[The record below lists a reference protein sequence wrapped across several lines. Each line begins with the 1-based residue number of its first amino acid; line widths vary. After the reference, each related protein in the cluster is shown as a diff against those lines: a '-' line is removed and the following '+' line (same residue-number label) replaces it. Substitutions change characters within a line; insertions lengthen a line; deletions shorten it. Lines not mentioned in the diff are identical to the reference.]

1 MEYQQIIYE
10 TKDNVAFITLNRP
23 EKLNAWTPRMCE
35 EQADAIDKANQDES
49 VGAIIMTGAGRGFCA
64 GADIKMFLR
73 SDTFTAREIIER
85 LGKAL
90 EAFEDLDVPVIAAVN
105 GFALGGG
112 CEISMACHMRVASET
127 ATFGQPEVLLGILP
141 GWGGTQ
147 RLPRLVGLGIANE
160 LITTGRMVSASEAK
174 LIGLVNHVVPP
185 NELMNKCKE
194 IAAQI
199 LKNGPNA
206 IAKSLVC
213 IREGIGKSMEEG
225 LKIEVDQFSKLFG
238 TEEAN
243 EGLSAFVEKR
253 KPKFRG
259 NA

>member
-1 MEYQQIIYE
+1 MS
-10 TKDNVAFITLNRP
+10 FILTDISNHIAILTINRP
-23 EKLNAWTPRMCE
+23 EALNAMNALVV
-35 EQADAIDKANQDES
+35 ADLVSAVKSCIDDEN
-49 VGAIIMTGAGRGFCA
+49 VGVIILTGAGDKAFVA
-64 GADIKMFLR
+64 GADIKQMQSNGPKEAL
-73 SDTFTAREIIER
+73 TFGQMGQQMTLLIENSP
-85 LGKAL
+85 K
-90 EAFEDLDVPVIAAVN
+90 PVIAAVN

-112 CEISMACHMRVASET
+112 CEISMACHIRVASET

-194 IAAQI
+194 IASQI

-206 IAKSLVC
+206 IAKSLAC

>member
-1 MEYQQIIYE
+1 MS
-10 TKDNVAFITLNRP
+10 FILTDISNHIAILTINRP
-23 EKLNAWTPRMCE
+23 EALNAMNNMVV
-35 EQADAIDKANQDES
+35 ADLVSAVKSCIDDEN
-49 VGAIIMTGAGRGFCA
+49 VGVIILTGAGDKAFVA
-64 GADIKMFLR
+64 GADIKQMQSNGPKEAL
-73 SDTFTAREIIER
+73 TFGQMGQHMTLLIENSP
-85 LGKAL
+85 K
-90 EAFEDLDVPVIAAVN
+90 PVIAAVN

-112 CEISMACHMRVASET
+112 CEISMACHIRVASET

-147 RLPRLVGLGIANE
+147 RLPRLVSLGIANE

-185 NELMNKCKE
+185 NELIDKCKE
-194 IAAQI
+194 IAVQI

-206 IAKSLVC
+206 IAKSLACV
-213 IREGIGKSMEEG
+213 REGIGKSVEEG
-225 LKIEVDQFSKLFG
+225 LKIEVDLFSKLFG

>member
-1 MEYQQIIYE
+1 MS
-10 TKDNVAFITLNRP
+10 FILTDISNHIAILTINRP
-23 EKLNAWTPRMCE
+23 EALNAINDMVV
-35 EQADAIDKANQDES
+35 ADLVSAVKSCIDDEN
-49 VGAIIMTGAGRGFCA
+49 VGVIILTGAGDKAFVA
-64 GADIKMFLR
+64 GADIKQMQSNGPKEAL
-73 SDTFTAREIIER
+73 TFGQMGQHMTLLIENSP
-85 LGKAL
+85 K
-90 EAFEDLDVPVIAAVN
+90 PVIAAVN

-112 CEISMACHMRVASET
+112 CEISMACHIRVASET

-174 LIGLVNHVVPP
+174 TIGLVNYVAPP

-194 IAAQI
+194 IAVQI

-206 IAKSLVC
+206 IAKSLAC

-243 EGLSAFVEKR
+243 EGLRAFVEKR

>member
-1 MEYQQIIYE
+1 MSYVITEINDQI
-10 TKDNVAFITLNRP
+10 AWITINRP
-23 EKLNAWTPRMCE
+23 EALNAMNPIVISELE
-35 EQADAIDKANQDES
+35 EAINSCIEETS
-49 VGAIIMTGAGRGFCA
+49 VGAIILTGSGDKSFVA
-64 GADIKMFLR
+64 GADIKTMQTMGPDEALR
-73 SDTFTAREIIER
+73 F
-85 LGKAL
+85 GKAGQEL
-90 EAFEDLDVPVIAAVN
+90 TVTIENSPKPVIAAVN

-112 CEISMACHMRVASET
+112 CEISLACHIRVASET

-206 IAKSLVC
+206 IAKSLAC

-243 EGLSAFVEKR
+243 EGLRAFVEKR

>member
-1 MEYQQIIYE
+1 MS
-10 TKDNVAFITLNRP
+10 FILTDISTHIAILTINRP
-23 EKLNAWTPRMCE
+23 EALNAMNHMVV
-35 EQADAIDKANQDES
+35 ADLVSAVKTCIDDEN
-49 VGAIIMTGAGRGFCA
+49 VGVIILTGAGDKAFVA
-64 GADIKMFLR
+64 GADIKQMQSNGPKEAL
-73 SDTFTAREIIER
+73 TFGQMGQHMTLLIENSP
-85 LGKAL
+85 K
-90 EAFEDLDVPVIAAVN
+90 PVIAAVN

-112 CEISMACHMRVASET
+112 CEISMACHIRVASET

-147 RLPRLVGLGIANE
+147 RLPRLVSLGIANE

-174 LIGLVNHVVPP
+174 LIGLVNHVVSP
-185 NELMNKCKE
+185 NELIDKCKE
-194 IAAQI
+194 IAVQI

-206 IAKSLVC
+206 IAKSLACV
-213 IREGIGKSMEEG
+213 REGIGKSMEEG
-225 LKIEVDQFSKLFG
+225 LKIEVDLFSKLFG

>member
-1 MEYQQIIYE
+1 MS
-10 TKDNVAFITLNRP
+10 FILTDISNHIAILTINRP
-23 EKLNAWTPRMCE
+23 EALNAMNNMVV
-35 EQADAIDKANQDES
+35 ADLVSAVKSCIDDEN
-49 VGAIIMTGAGRGFCA
+49 VGVIILTGAGDKAFVA
-64 GADIKMFLR
+64 GADIKQMQSNGPKEAL
-73 SDTFTAREIIER
+73 TFGQMGQHMTLLIENSP
-85 LGKAL
+85 K
-90 EAFEDLDVPVIAAVN
+90 PVIAAVN

-112 CEISMACHMRVASET
+112 CEISMACHIRVASET

-141 GWGGTQ
+141 GCGGTQ
-147 RLPRLVGLGIANE
+147 RLPRLVSLGIANE

-185 NELMNKCKE
+185 NELIDKCKE
-194 IAAQI
+194 IAVQI

-206 IAKSLVC
+206 IAKSLACV
-213 IREGIGKSMEEG
+213 REGIGKSVEEG
-225 LKIEVDQFSKLFG
+225 IKIEVDLFSKLFG

>member
-1 MEYQQIIYE
+1 MSFIL
-10 TKDNVAFITLNRP
+10 KDISNHIAILTINRP
-23 EKLNAWTPRMCE
+23 EALNAMNDMVV
-35 EQADAIDKANQDES
+35 ADLVSAVKTCIDDEN
-49 VGAIIMTGAGRGFCA
+49 VGVIILTGAGDKAFVA
-64 GADIKMFLR
+64 GADIKTMQTMGPDEALR
-73 SDTFTAREIIER
+73 F
-85 LGKAL
+85 GKAGQEL
-90 EAFEDLDVPVIAAVN
+90 TVTIENSPKPVIAAVN

-112 CEISMACHMRVASET
+112 CEISMACHIRVASET

-174 LIGLVNHVVPP
+174 TIGLVNYVAPP
-185 NELMNKCKE
+185 NELMDKCKE
-194 IAAQI
+194 IAVQI

-206 IAKSLVC
+206 IAKSLAC

-243 EGLSAFVEKR
+243 EGLRAFVEKR

>member
-1 MEYQQIIYE
+1 MS
-10 TKDNVAFITLNRP
+10 FILTDISNHIAILTINRP
-23 EKLNAWTPRMCE
+23 EALNAMNNMVV
-35 EQADAIDKANQDES
+35 ADLVSAVKSCIDDEN
-49 VGAIIMTGAGRGFCA
+49 VGVIILTGAGDKAFVA
-64 GADIKMFLR
+64 GADIKQMQSNGPKEAL
-73 SDTFTAREIIER
+73 TFGQMGQHMTLLIENSP
-85 LGKAL
+85 K
-90 EAFEDLDVPVIAAVN
+90 PVIAAVN

-112 CEISMACHMRVASET
+112 CEISMACHIRVASET

-160 LITTGRMVSASEAK
+160 LIITGRMVSASEAK
-174 LIGLVNHVVPP
+174 LIGLVNHVVSPY
-185 NELMNKCKE
+185 ELINKCKE
-194 IAAQI
+194 IAVQI

-206 IAKSLVC
+206 IAKSLAC

-243 EGLSAFVEKR
+243 EGLRAFVEKR

>member
-1 MEYQQIIYE
+1 MS
-10 TKDNVAFITLNRP
+10 FILTDISNHIAILTINRL
-23 EKLNAWTPRMCE
+23 EALNAMNDVVV
-35 EQADAIDKANQDES
+35 ADLSSAVKSCIDDEN
-49 VGAIIMTGAGRGFCA
+49 VGVIILTGAGDKAFVA
-64 GADIKMFLR
+64 GADIKQMQSNGPKEALIFGQMGQHMTLL
-73 SDTFTAREIIER
+73 IENSP
-85 LGKAL
+85 K
-90 EAFEDLDVPVIAAVN
+90 PVIAAVN

-112 CEISMACHMRVASET
+112 CEISMACHIRVASEK

-206 IAKSLVC
+206 IAKSLAC

>member
-1 MEYQQIIYE
+1 MS
-10 TKDNVAFITLNRP
+10 FILTDISNHIAILTINRP
-23 EKLNAWTPRMCE
+23 EALNAMNNMVVSDLVSAVKTC
-35 EQADAIDKANQDES
+35 IDDEN
-49 VGAIIMTGAGRGFCA
+49 VGVIILTGAGDKAFVA
-64 GADIKMFLR
+64 GADIKQMQSNGPKEAL
-73 SDTFTAREIIER
+73 TFGQMGQHMTLLIENSP
-85 LGKAL
+85 K
-90 EAFEDLDVPVIAAVN
+90 PVIAAVN

-112 CEISMACHMRVASET
+112 CEISMACHIRVASET

-147 RLPRLVGLGIANE
+147 RLPRLVSLGIANE

-185 NELMNKCKE
+185 NELIDKCKE
-194 IAAQI
+194 IAVQI

-206 IAKSLVC
+206 IAKSLACV
-213 IREGIGKSMEEG
+213 REGIGKSVEEG
-225 LKIEVDQFSKLFG
+225 LKIEVDLFSKLFG

>member
-1 MEYQQIIYE
+1 MS
-10 TKDNVAFITLNRP
+10 FILTDISNHIAILTINRP
-23 EKLNAWTPRMCE
+23 EALNAMNDMVV
-35 EQADAIDKANQDES
+35 ADLSSAVKSCIDDEN
-49 VGAIIMTGAGRGFCA
+49 VGVIILTGAGDKAFVA
-64 GADIKMFLR
+64 GADIKQMQSNGTKEAL
-73 SDTFTAREIIER
+73 TFGQMGQHMTLLIENSP
-85 LGKAL
+85 K
-90 EAFEDLDVPVIAAVN
+90 PVIAAVN

-112 CEISMACHMRVASET
+112 CEISMACHIRVASET

-194 IAAQI
+194 IASQI

-206 IAKSLVC
+206 IAKSLAC

>member
-1 MEYQQIIYE
+1 MS
-10 TKDNVAFITLNRP
+10 FILTDISNHIAILTINRP
-23 EKLNAWTPRMCE
+23 EALNAMNNMVV
-35 EQADAIDKANQDES
+35 ADLVSAVKSCIDDEN
-49 VGAIIMTGAGRGFCA
+49 VGVIILTGAGDKAFVA
-64 GADIKMFLR
+64 GADIKQMQSNGPKEAL
-73 SDTFTAREIIER
+73 TFGQMGQHMTLLIENSP
-85 LGKAL
+85 K
-90 EAFEDLDVPVIAAVN
+90 PVIAAVN

-112 CEISMACHMRVASET
+112 CEISMACHIRVASET

-147 RLPRLVGLGIANE
+147 RLPRLVCLGIANE

-185 NELMNKCKE
+185 NELIDRCKE
-194 IAAQI
+194 IAVQI

-206 IAKSLVC
+206 IAKSLAC

-243 EGLSAFVEKR
+243 EGLRAFVEKR

>member
-1 MEYQQIIYE
+1 MS
-10 TKDNVAFITLNRP
+10 FILTDISNHIAILTINRP
-23 EKLNAWTPRMCE
+23 EALNAINDMVV
-35 EQADAIDKANQDES
+35 ADLVSAVKSCIDDEN
-49 VGAIIMTGAGRGFCA
+49 VGVIILTGAGDKAFVA
-64 GADIKMFLR
+64 GADIKQMQSNGPKEAL
-73 SDTFTAREIIER
+73 TFGQMGQHMTLLIENSP
-85 LGKAL
+85 K
-90 EAFEDLDVPVIAAVN
+90 PVIAAVN

-112 CEISMACHMRVASET
+112 CEISMACHIRVASET

-174 LIGLVNHVVPP
+174 TIGLVNYVAPP
-185 NELMNKCKE
+185 NELMDKCKE
-194 IAAQI
+194 IAVQI

-206 IAKSLVC
+206 IAKSLAC
-213 IREGIGKSMEEG
+213 IREGMGKSMEEG

-243 EGLSAFVEKR
+243 EGLRAFVEKR

>member
-1 MEYQQIIYE
+1 MSFIL
-10 TKDNVAFITLNRP
+10 KDISNHIAILTINRP
-23 EKLNAWTPRMCE
+23 EALNAMNDMVV
-35 EQADAIDKANQDES
+35 ADLVSAVKTCIDDEN
-49 VGAIIMTGAGRGFCA
+49 VGVIILTGAGDKAFVA
-64 GADIKMFLR
+64 GADIKQMQSNGPKEAL
-73 SDTFTAREIIER
+73 TFGQMGQHMTLLIENSP
-85 LGKAL
+85 K
-90 EAFEDLDVPVIAAVN
+90 PVIAAVN

-112 CEISMACHMRVASET
+112 CEISMACHIRVASET

-174 LIGLVNHVVPP
+174 TIGLVNYVAPP
-185 NELMNKCKE
+185 NELMDKCKE
-194 IAAQI
+194 IAVQI

-206 IAKSLVC
+206 IAKSLAC

-243 EGLSAFVEKR
+243 EGLRAFVEKR